1 MIWNK
6 SLFAGKL
13 VDLVNHLVVGALH
26 FVEDEYA
33 DEAAD

>member
-6 SLFAGKL
+6 SLLVGEF
-13 VDLVNHLVVGALH
+13 VDLVNHLIVGALH
-26 FVEDEYA
+26 FVEDAYA